1 VPAGVAGHGPGTLF
15 GVPDLPPINLKDF
28 EALARERLDR
38 GAFDYFAGGAE
49 DERTLAENCRAF
61 ERVVFRPRMLVDTSL
76 VDTST
81 TIAGRP
87 LAVPIM
93 LAPAAFNRLGHP
105 DGELAAARAAGA
117 AGTIMCCSTMA
128 SYTLEEIAAVA
139 TGPLWFQV
147 YVFRD
152 REVTRDLVRRA
163 EAVGVDA
170 LVLTVDTPRLGHR
183 ERDVRNRFV
192 LPADVQIRN
201 LEAMGGTGAGDAS
214 GDAKFTDHV
223 HRLFDT
229 SLTWEA
235 VTWLTSLTK
244 KPVFI
249 KGVLTREDAALAI
262 DSGAAGIL
270 VSNHG
275 GRQLDGARATLD
287 ALPEVVEEAGG
298 RVPVLLDGGIRRGTD
313 VLKALALGAAVVG
326 IGRPYLWGLTV
337 AGEAGVRQVLE
348 LLRKELELAMALSGA
363 PRISAISR
371 ALVARAAG

>member
-1 VPAGVAGHGPGTLF
+1 
-15 GVPDLPPINLKDF
+15 VPDPQPINVRDF
-28 EALARERLDR
+28 EALARQRLDR

-49 DERTLAENCRAF
+49 DEWTLADNCRAF
-61 ERVVFRPRMLVDTSL
+61 ERVALRPRMLVDTSV

-81 TIAGRP
+81 TIVGRT
-87 LAVPIM
+87 LRIPIV

-117 AGTIMCCSTMA
+117 AGTLMCCSTMA
-128 SYTLEEIAAVA
+128 SYTLEEIAAA
-139 TGPLWFQV
+139 ARGPLWFQV

-152 REVTRDLVRRA
+152 RAVTRDLVRRA

-192 LPADVQIRN
+192 LPPDVQIRN
-201 LEAMGGTGAGDAS
+201 LEAMGGAGAGDAS
-214 GDAKFTDHV
+214 GDAEFTEHA

-235 VTWLTSLTK
+235 VEWLTSLTN

-249 KGVLTREDAALAI
+249 KGILTPEDAALAI
-262 DSGAAGIL
+262 NSGAGGIV

-287 ALPEVVEEAGG
+287 ALPEIVDEVAG
-298 RVPVLLDGGIRRGTD
+298 RVPVLLDGGVRRGTD
-313 VLKALALGAAVVG
+313 VLKAVALGASAVG
-326 IGRPYLWGLTV
+326 IARPYLWGLSV
-337 AGEAGVRQVLE
+337 AGEAGVFQVLE
-348 LLRKELELAMALSGA
+348 LLRQELELAMALAGA

-371 ALVARAAG
+371 ALVTRAT